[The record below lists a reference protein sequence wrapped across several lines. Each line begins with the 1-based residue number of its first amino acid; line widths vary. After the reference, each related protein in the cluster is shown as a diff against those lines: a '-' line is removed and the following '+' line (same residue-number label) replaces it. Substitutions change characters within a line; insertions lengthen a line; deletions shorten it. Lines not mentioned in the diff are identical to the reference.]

1 MSKGGATNVS
11 PKNYKRNEEPEG
23 KCNGFNIEKKRLY
36 NKWSLSCNV
45 FWYLKNYIKIS
56 GSVIKL
62 HLGFSSVFIKFFS
75 L

>member
-1 MSKGGATNVS
+1 MSKEGATNVS

-45 FWYLKNYIKIS
+45 SNSDI
-56 GSVIKL
+56 
-62 HLGFSSVFIKFFS
+62 
-75 L
+75 